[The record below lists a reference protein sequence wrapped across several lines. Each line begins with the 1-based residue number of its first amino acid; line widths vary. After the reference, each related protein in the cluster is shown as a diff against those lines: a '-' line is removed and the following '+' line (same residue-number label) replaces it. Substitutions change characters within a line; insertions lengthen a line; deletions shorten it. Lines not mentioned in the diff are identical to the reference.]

1 MAEIDADELLRRIR
15 AARDWAA
22 AEEDRANAAAEAEG
36 EGRFAAAIAARSLNC
51 VRAVLDE
58 IVEPGKHSRQD

>member
-22 AEEDRANAAAEAEG
+22 AEEDRHFAAAEEAG
-36 EGRFAAAIAARSLNC
+36 EDRFAASIVARSFNSI
-51 VRAVLDE
+51 RAVLDE
-58 IVEPGKHSRQD
+58 IVEPGKHSRQG